1 MNRTICSPIY
11 PDSHGTEIAENLLKT
26 YESICNNDD
35 EYRCVYTT
43 LNQRT
48 YNGLNTKIQG
58 PTEYKTL
65 IKEKCGRFK
74 QHFGENKIYRWA
86 NQSDPN
92 CLQTVA
98 VYF

>member
-1 MNRTICSPIY
+1 MNWNVCSPIY
-11 PDSHGTEIAENLLKT
+11 RPSHRSQTTDVSKT
-26 YESICNNDD
+26 YESLCNNDD

-58 PTEYKTL
+58 PTECKVMR
-65 IKEKCGRFK
+65 KEKCGRFK
-74 QHFGENKIYRWA
+74 HLFDKTYHWA
-86 NQSDPN
+86 NQSDPA

-98 VYF
+98 LFY